1 LVSDIDGPVIAAA
14 SKTPFEAQRR
24 VFVIERVD
32 ELGDEAANRM
42 LKTLEEP
49 ASYVHLI
56 LLTDRLAEVLPTIR
70 SRCQLVRFE
79 APSEADLAADVSA
92 LGVAFDTAVAC
103 ARLSLGDGVRA
114 RELATADGQKLL
126 AGAVQF
132 ARAALNGQASA
143 EKPWVAMLAGVR
155 ARGDTVRVELEAKAV
170 ADLEL
175 YPKKERRRI
184 ETEWTERIRRVRR
197 RVETTALDLALQAV
211 SLWYGD
217 LACLS
222 WKAEDLVRH
231 CDRLDEL
238 RADAAAHATATHV
251 AAGNDAPAATRA
263 FHQAVEL
270 VEDTRMRFQLN
281 VSEELAC
288 EALAYRLERV
298 LAHGA

>member
-1 LVSDIDGPVIAAA
+1 LV
-14 SKTPFEAQRR
+14 
-24 VFVIERVD
+24 
-32 ELGDEAANRM
+32 
-42 LKTLEEP
+42 
-49 ASYVHLI
+49 
-56 LLTDRLAEVLPTIR
+56 
-70 SRCQLVRFE
+70 
-79 APSEADLAADVSA
+79 ADMSA
-92 LGVAFDTAVAC
+92 LGLDSATALAC
-103 ARLSLGDGVRA
+103 ARLSLGDGERA

-132 ARAALNGQASA
+132 ARAALNGRASA
-143 EKPWVAMLAGVR
+143 EKPWAAMLAGVR
-155 ARGDTVRVELEAKAV
+155 ARGDAVRVELEAKAL

-197 RVETTALDLALQAV
+197 RVETAALDLGLQAV

-222 WKAEDLVRH
+222 WGAEDLVRH

-238 RADAAAHATATHV
+238 RADAVAATATH
-251 AAGNDAPAATRA
+251 ADADTRA